1 MVVCF
6 LEPLQK
12 TKAEET
18 PTKTRWV
25 CPAKVYGKSRTM
37 TDPNPDQPPAQRSD
51 EQTPAL
57 SPSGSD
63 VTPRVEKPLII
74 ATEPTPLNT
83 EPPTK
88 DGFFAVNSQ
97 EAHQPRH
104 VDPPDQRSPTPSIA
118 SSGSSSR
125 LRDAVLDVARR
136 MSAQIDL
143 GSSTRPTVQRDLS
156 HASAAST
163 ESTDSTATITPTS
176 PRAARQTVTFG
187 PAPFPNQAFSALH
200 HQQYPAPH
208 LPPALRTPGLYSQ
221 FPTSNNLPPSHHI
234 SGTRTHD
241 HSPAVTPGLF
251 NPSPVRSSSGTPVT
265 ESSYS
270 SPYLHHLHTQVPKE
284 THVADIDVDPISGRK
299 LINDYEII
307 DELGRGTHGK
317 VKLGRSLTT
326 GDFVAIK
333 IVERFPK
340 KRRLGRLG
348 NAEDKVKR
356 EVAILKK
363 ARHPHIVALLEV
375 IDDPARRKVYI
386 VLERVDMGE
395 IPWRQSGPKEI
406 CLVEYRRY
414 ERESKGIFDDEEA
427 DREDRAIV
435 SLCRVRRVKSARAR
449 YREIKRAHHVDE
461 DDEAH
466 WSIELAPDV
475 DEESEFDSAS
485 RSGSYV
491 DSHGSPEL
499 DRILSR
505 STERLHRTETS
516 DLLATVTPDTNRQSA
531 EDERL
536 ASALS
541 GTMFGAFEDP
551 MSPPEDETPHAETMD
566 LEAARKELPRLEQVI
581 TEEEANTDIRRLTR
595 DLSHDNLAQRA
606 ADLLEI
612 DIHPD
617 LMYVPCMTIQAA
629 RESFRDTLLGLQY
642 LHYQG
647 IIHRDI
653 KPPNLLQTR
662 DYRTKISDFGVS
674 YLGRPMED
682 GDPEESETDHDF
694 DEAKELAKNVG
705 TAAFYAPELCFTDT
719 EENHPPIG
727 KAIDVWALGVTLF
740 CMIFARVPFVDSEWI
755 VMRRIAEEEV
765 YIPSKRLRPVDTK
778 PQSRGSSQNRQWN
791 KYSAFR
797 NGHSLEYEEVPE
809 DLIDLLR
816 RLLTKDVRYRISL
829 EGVRHHPWVTGDLPD
844 REGWLETS
852 NPANQAEGKKI
863 EVSREDV
870 ETSVVP
876 ITIMDKIKSS
886 LLKAA
891 GSVGLGRSASTKRR
905 NASQD
910 GSGASAS
917 SSASNMHA
925 ELRENLRDLRR
936 KSLRGDEPI
945 LQALKLSREHD
956 HPLAKSLTVSPVSTP
971 HQQRISNTTSL
982 GTPRSDANSLTP
994 TQTRTAKK
1002 DAHDPAVSM
1011 MSTTASART
1020 IRPSDGQPAGYFD
1033 TSPPTS
1039 PTLPMH
1045 SDTSGQER
1053 FSGLLGSA
1061 IRSIKSVRDRSAT
1074 GRSDDKSSVVS
1085 TRSSDAEPIHGE
1097 PVVAVNTTSATGQLN
1112 PPRALKDFTPASS
1125 KPVSPTVSR
1134 QSSLVT
1140 TPDFSVK
1147 QGAFDD
1153 FRSSKGS
1160 PSAIHTGR
1168 HILPEHKPPTPQT
1181 RPASRLNES
1190 TDQEYQRAEDEL
1202 LRRQI
1207 AEGLSKQSVSPT
1219 TSQHDTDAC
1228 PPSPDDDLFSDQSKH
1243 HGTSIDS
1250 MPPSLVPSVETGPA
1264 SPSSSVMPLITPVSS
1279 EDRIKTRPTP
1289 ATSTPSIP
1297 SVIDEDQH
1305 DVKEKTPVTDQKA
1318 FPAEHDATFT
1328 HAADQAE
1335 HDGNVSSFDAEHHLG
1350 VIPQS
1355 HDDEGY
1361 HADTAIDS
1369 DEDQYDDSSDDDGGL
1384 QMMRRKSIP
1393 PPVAPQRSTS
1403 VNVAV
1408 LSRHRERRET
1418 GGSNISKK
1426 SERSGS
1432 GGTMRKVK
1440 PAEVKSDP
1448 EDGRGERKISAAL
1461 TEE

>member
-1 MVVCF
+1 
-6 LEPLQK
+6 
-12 TKAEET
+12 
-18 PTKTRWV
+18 
-25 CPAKVYGKSRTM
+25 M
-37 TDPNPDQPPAQRSD
+37 TEPNPDQPPAQRLD
-51 EQTPAL
+51 EQLPAI

-74 ATEPTPLNT
+74 ATQPTPLSAD
-83 EPPTK
+83 PPNK
-88 DGFFAVNSQ
+88 DGFFDLKPQ
-97 EAHQPRH
+97 EAPHPTADTTGSR
-104 VDPPDQRSPTPSIA
+104 RSPTPSIA
-118 SSGSSSR
+118 SSSSSSR

-156 HASAAST
+156 HASAASA
-163 ESTDSTATITPTS
+163 ESTDSTATVVPAS
-176 PRAARQTVTFG
+176 PRTGRPTVTFG
-187 PAPFPNQAFSALH
+187 PVPYPNQAFSALH
-200 HQQYPAPH
+200 HQQYPSPH
-208 LPPALRTPGLYSQ
+208 LPPALRTPGIFGSLP
-221 FPTSNNLPPSHHI
+221 PTGNLPPSHI
-234 SGTRTHD
+234 SGARTHEN
-241 HSPAVTPGLF
+241 SPAVTPGLF

-265 ESSYS
+265 EASYP

-406 CLVEYRRY
+406 CLIEWRRY

-427 DREDRAIV
+427 EKEDQAII
-435 SLCRVRRVKSARAR
+435 SLCRVRRVKTARSR
-449 YREIKRAHHVDE
+449 YREIKRMHHLDE

-475 DEESEFDSAS
+475 DEDSEFDSAS
-485 RSGSYV
+485 RSGSYMEPQ
-491 DSHGSPEL
+491 SSPEL
-499 DRILSR
+499 DRILSKSANKLQR
-505 STERLHRTETS
+505 VETS
-516 DLLATVTPDTNRQSA
+516 DLLATVTPETNRFSA
-531 EDERL
+531 EDKKL
-536 ASALS
+536 ASALT
-541 GTMFGAFEDP
+541 GTMYGAFEDP
-551 MSPPEDETPHAETMD
+551 MSPPEEDPPAPESLDRET
-566 LEAARKELPRLEQVI
+566 ARAELPRLEQVI
-581 TEEEANTDIRRLTR
+581 TEEEARTDIRGLTR

-606 ADLLEI
+606 ADLLEV

-617 LMYVPCMTIQAA
+617 LMYVPCMTMQAA

-642 LHYQG
+642 LHYQN

-674 YLGRPMED
+674 YLGRPIED
-682 GDPEESETDHDF
+682 ADAEESETDHDY

-705 TAAFYAPELCFTDT
+705 TAAFYAPELCITDT
-719 EENHPPIG
+719 EEHPPIG

-740 CMIFARVPFVDSEWI
+740 CMIFARVPFVDNEWI

-765 YIPSKRLRPVDTK
+765 YIPNKRLRPVDHK
-778 PQSRGSSQNRQWN
+778 PQSDTPAQNRQWN

-797 NGHSLEYEEVPE
+797 NGFMLEYEPVPD
-809 DLIDLLR
+809 DLIDLLKL
-816 RLLTKDVRYRISL
+816 LLTKDARQRISL

-844 REGWLETS
+844 RDGWLETS
-852 NPANQAEGKKI
+852 NPAKQAEGKRI

-870 ETSVVP
+870 ESSVVP
-876 ITIMDKIKSS
+876 ITIMDKIKSG

-917 SSASNMHA
+917 SSASNMHS
-925 ELRENLRDLRR
+925 ELRDNLRELRR
-936 KSLRGDEPI
+936 KSMRGDEPI
-945 LQALKLSREHD
+945 LQALKLSRDHD
-956 HPLAKSLTVSPVSTP
+956 HPLSKSLTASPVSTP
-971 HQQRISNTTSL
+971 HHQRISNTTSL
-982 GTPRSDANSLTP
+982 GTPRSETTSLTP
-994 TQTRTAKK
+994 TQTRTARR
-1002 DAHDPAVSM
+1002 DLHDSTSSM
-1011 MSTTASART
+1011 MSTTASAKT
-1020 IRPSDGQPAGYFD
+1020 IRPVDGQAPGYFD
-1033 TSPPTS
+1033 SSPPTS
-1039 PTLPMH
+1039 PTLTT
-1045 SDTSGQER
+1045 DTDNHGQDR

-1074 GRSDDKSSVVS
+1074 GRSEDKSSVLS
-1085 TRSSDAEPIHGE
+1085 SRSSDTGTESVHGD
-1097 PVVAVNTTSATGQLN
+1097 PSVAVSTASAAGQLN

-1125 KPVSPTVSR
+1125 KPVSPSVSR

-1140 TPDFSVK
+1140 TPDLSVK

-1153 FRSSKGS
+1153 FRLSKGS
-1160 PSAIHTGR
+1160 PVAVNTGR
-1168 HILPEHKPPTPQT
+1168 HNLPEHKPPTPQT
-1181 RPASRLNES
+1181 RPESRLNES
-1190 TDQEYQRAEDEL
+1190 SEQDYDRAEDEL
-1202 LRRQI
+1202 LRRQV
-1207 AEGLSKQSVSPT
+1207 AEGLSKQAASPT
-1219 TSQHDTDAC
+1219 TLGHDTDPC
-1228 PPSPDDDLFSDQSKH
+1228 PPSPDDDLFQGGRFSRNL
-1243 HGTSIDS
+1243 GTSMDS
-1250 MPPSLVPSVETGPA
+1250 MPPSLASVETGPA

-1279 EDRIKTRPTP
+1279 EDRIRPRATP

-1305 DVKEKTPVTDQKA
+1305 EVKEKTPVTAQRVFPSERDAA
-1318 FPAEHDATFT
+1318 FEPSSHPDHVVSAFDATQHF
-1328 HAADQAE
+1328 
-1335 HDGNVSSFDAEHHLG
+1335 G
-1350 VIPQS
+1350 VVPHS
-1355 HDDEGY
+1355 LHDDEGY
-1361 HADTAIDS
+1361 HADTAVDS
-1369 DEDQYDDSSDDDGGL
+1369 GDEDNDDDSSDEDGGL
-1384 QMMRRKSIP
+1384 LMMGRGKANP
-1393 PPVAPQRSTS
+1393 PPPGPQRSTS
-1403 VNVAV
+1403 VNVAAI
-1408 LSRHRERRET
+1408 SRHRERRET
-1418 GGSNISKK
+1418 GSSTISKK

-1432 GGTMRKVK
+1432 GGTMRKIK
-1440 PAEVKSDP
+1440 PTDVKSDP
-1448 EDGRGERKISAAL
+1448 EDGRGERKISASL